1 LRNFRVFVLFVFDS
15 WLGLRWKGLSCF
27 WSEASRPKGIMLGS
41 GNNLSRGTIGLSSD
55 TPNLSQVLT
64 LEPIRLGNQ
73 NYTRS
78 GELRRV
84 LGVPSRASSEDNSFG
99 MSHPRPSPPVATE
112 ELKHFKESVLDT
124 SREAGYGSSC
134 FLS

>member
-1 LRNFRVFVLFVFDS
+1 MDFRVKQVE
-15 WLGLRWKGLSCF
+15 KGM
-27 WSEASRPKGIMLGS
+27 MLGS

-55 TPNLSQVLT
+55 APNLPQVLI

-84 LGVPSRASSEDNSFG
+84 LGVPSRASSEENSFG
-99 MSHPRPSPPVATE
+99 MSHPKPSPPVATE
-112 ELKHFKESVLDT
+112 ELKHFKESVQDA
-124 SREAGYGSSC
+124 SREAGYGFC
-134 FLS
+134 CLSP